1 MNSRTLQQFH
11 FTAYSIMNMITA
23 FCILLQLHGI
33 LLISLMNQKTEQQK
47 ILNAILCDKR
57 RTIRKI
63 KIAKRKTLNKKKLD
77 GIKWSHRRLV
87 GIFCIGSKSFGT
99 KISDWRKLHF
109 LTLYHTSDP
118 LYHQTLIRPTEE
130 ITFIPIYEIKNTKS
144 NLRNALKHRAEC
156 KNRRCLSNY
165 STNSQFS
172 TSTIHLIKENLSMF
186 ISLSY
191 QLFETLSLFQHL
203 AN

>member
-63 KIAKRKTLNKKKLD
+63 NLEF
-77 GIKWSHRRLV
+77 W
-87 GIFCIGSKSFGT
+87 SFGT
-99 KISDWRKLHF
+99 KISDWWKLHF

-172 TSTIHLIKENLSMF
+172 TSTIYLIKENLSMF